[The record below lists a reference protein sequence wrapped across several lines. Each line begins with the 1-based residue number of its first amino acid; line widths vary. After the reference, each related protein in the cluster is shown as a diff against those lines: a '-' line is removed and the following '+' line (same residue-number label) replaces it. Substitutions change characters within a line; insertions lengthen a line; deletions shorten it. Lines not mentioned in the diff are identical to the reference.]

1 MPSPPDQDEAH
12 FITRMGCPRVP
23 ADGLDAEHNW
33 KGSRRLI
40 LPLSSGLTLRPT
52 LGKVT
57 KPWVGNLPQSLSLL
71 WCGVTGIQDDGP
83 KRTKCFQRRGA
94 AQQPVHEEVQS
105 WLSYFKGTLWGAVKL
120 MRPRA
125 TLKEASLQPSALTKT
140 NPRAE
145 AHSPMTRCTAW
156 PCKLRCRDL
165 QNFSLEWQCE
175 ALPRNIL
182 HWTHRSLI
190 CPFFPLKPCEG
201 GSMPMQ
207 KNYFLII
214 CFLILEEQQHY
225 QEISNIL

>member
-1 MPSPPDQDEAH
+1 MSSPPDQDGAH
-12 FITRMGCPRVP
+12 CITCMGCPWVSRGRLGCGTQLKRLQK
-23 ADGLDAEHNW
+23 ADCA
-33 KGSRRLI
+33 SV
-40 LPLSSGLTLRPT
+40 LRADSQTDLRKSHQT
-52 LGKVT
+52 LGWEFAPVT
-57 KPWVGNLPQSLSLL
+57 QPSVV
-71 WCGVTGIQDDGP
+71 WCDRNTSWWAQ
-83 KRTKCFQRRGA
+83 RTKCFQWRGA

-140 NPRAE
+140 NLRAE
-145 AHSPMTRCTAW
+145 AHSPMTWCAEW

-175 ALPRNIL
+175 AQPRNIL

-207 KNYFLII
+207 KNYFPII

-225 QEISNIL
+225 HENL